1 MLKKL
6 KLLIRFRKGKLSIN
20 FVLMLVLGIML
31 IGLLIAIAQQWL
43 GQLGNEFINIV
54 Q

>member
-1 MLKKL
+1 M
-6 KLLIRFRKGKLSIN
+6 IREINSMFRTRKGKLAIN

-31 IGLLIAIAQQWL
+31 ITLLVTIGQQWL
-43 GQLGNEFINIV
+43 SQLGDEFINIV